1 MDIWFNGLSD
11 NVKAAIIGAVI
22 GAVIT
27 LVSIVLKDLIFQL
40 LSENRKSKKDRS
52 EAFKKYAN
60 PIIISS
66 VSLAFRIKEI
76 FEDRGHFLL
85 DSTPKDS
92 FNSYKYI
99 STLYRLTSLLGWI
112 IASKKEISFIEVKRK
127 KFKSIEN
134 SLSKF
139 ENSLADGAHIE
150 TSRVE
155 YLCKEWGLN
164 YSCLTDSVKKKLG
177 IDIEH
182 IFRKFIFENRV
193 QLPNRLSDE
202 KQIELLKRISDCICN
217 ETKNAKIAIDII
229 KEKQETAIKEISRVE
244 NWIYRDW
251 QFAIGEMMI
260 REIENAP
267 RKYDIIGYKEFECL
281 YEIKPEPQKRWIERS
296 DGLFKNLNVSVDD
309 RFDARVVQLKNLYSS
324 ILNIIETYVEI
335 QGYTCVSKET
345 LNILRTYKKQ
355 LKI

>member
-1 MDIWFNGLSD
+1 MDIGFNELSD

-27 LVSIVLKDLIFQL
+27 LISILLKDWIFQL
-40 LSENRKSKKDRS
+40 LSENRKKEKERS

-76 FEDRGHFLL
+76 FEDRGYFLL

-92 FNSYKYI
+92 FNAYKYI

-134 SLSKF
+134 ALNNF
-139 ENSLADGAHIE
+139 EKSLADGAHIE

-155 YLCKEWGLN
+155 YLCKEWSLN
-164 YSCLTDSVKKKLG
+164 YNNLADSVKKKLG

-182 IFRKFIFENRV
+182 IFRKFIFDNHV
-193 QLPNRLSDE
+193 QLPNKLSDE
-202 KQIELLKRISDCICN
+202 KQIELLKLISDCICC
-217 ETKNAKIAIDII
+217 ETRNAKIEIDII
-229 KEKQETAIKEISRVE
+229 KEKQKVAIKEISRVE

-251 QFAIGEMMI
+251 QFAIGDMMI
-260 REIENAP
+260 REIENAH
-267 RKYDIIGYKEFECL
+267 RKYDIIGYKEFEYL
-281 YEIKPEPQKRWIERS
+281 YETKPEPQKRWIERIE
-296 DGLFKNLNVSVDD
+296 GLFKNLNVFVDD
-309 RFDARVVQLKNLYSS
+309 RFDARVLQLKNIYSS
-324 ILNIIETYVEI
+324 ILNIIEAYVEV
-335 QGYTCVSKET
+335 QGYTCVTKET
-345 LNILRTYKKQ
+345 LDILRTYKKQ
-355 LKI
+355 LYI